1 MRLGKALAVG
11 VAEDVEAV
19 EAVTS
24 AEEFVAVPGTV
35 AECEVPEQVSVEVPE
50 PVSVEVPERHPVPAG
65 R

>member
-19 EAVTS
+19 TS
-24 AEEFVAVPGTV
+24 AEGGVAVPETV
-35 AECEVPEQVSVEVPE
+35 AECEVPE

>member
-19 EAVTS
+19 VCGEGVAAVPEAV
-24 AEEFVAVPGTV
+24 AEREA
-35 AECEVPEQVSVEVPE
+35 PE
-50 PVSVEVPERHPVPAG
+50 PVPADAPERHPVPAG